1 MPKLDRETRRKQ
13 IVEISLEIIRQGG
26 IQSLTIKEISKQIG
40 ISEQAI
46 YRHFENKLDILVSII
61 HYFNQRLKE
70 SFEPKEEDDSAIE
83 QIKHMT
89 LSHMKLFDLHPSIAV
104 VIFGEEIFQNDSTLT
119 KEVANALNKRLDHM
133 TKLIKKGQKN
143 GEINSN
149 YPPSHLAHLFLGS
162 LRLLATRWR
171 LSNFNYSLAKKGQLL
186 INDLINLIKP

>member
-13 IVEISLEIIRQGG
+13 IVEISLEIIRHGG

-61 HYFNQRLKE
+61 QYFNRRLKE
-70 SFEPKEEDDSAIE
+70 SFEPKNDSESVIN

-89 LSHMKLFDLHPSIAV
+89 QSHMKLFDLHPSMAV
-104 VIFGEEIFQNDSTLT
+104 VIFGEEIFQNDSSLS
-119 KEVANALNKRLDHM
+119 KEVLEALNKRLNHM

-143 GEINSN
+143 GEINN
-149 YPPSHLAHLFLGS
+149 KYPPAHLAHMFLGS

-171 LSNFNYSLAKKGQLL
+171 LSGFNYSLATKGQKL
-186 INDLINLIKP
+186 INDLINLVKI